1 MGILFQASA
10 RAQAPETGSPFGPE
24 HSSAFERGSNI
35 FQKYGRNKIMP
46 FRPRYTGLIDTYRDR
61 LPIHD
66 DTRIISLGE
75 GNTPLVR
82 LNNIPREI
90 GKDVDIY
97 VKYEGLNPT
106 GSFKDRGMT
115 MAVTKAVEEG
125 SRAVICA
132 STGNTSASAAAYA
145 ARAGITAFVL
155 IPEGKIALG
164 KLAQAMMHGA
174 TVLQIRGNFDE
185 GMQLVKEVAEHAP
198 VTIVNS
204 INPYR
209 LQGQKTAAF
218 EIVEELGRAPDYHCL
233 PVGNAGNITAHWI
246 GYCEYSSGSGD
257 HVTEACA
264 FCKGHCAYA
273 GGAIVGN
280 RPKMVGYQASGAAPF
295 MRGEMVDNPET
306 VATAIR
312 IGHPQSWD
320 YAWNAQKESGGWFDE
335 CTDDEILAAQM
346 LLATKEGVFCE
357 PASATSLAGVL
368 KDVATGKLPEGS
380 SIVCTLTGHGLKD
393 PDTAIKQSEG
403 NVHTIAAT
411 LDAVRTAILA
421 GMQ

>member
-1 MGILFQASA
+1 
-10 RAQAPETGSPFGPE
+10 
-24 HSSAFERGSNI
+24 
-35 FQKYGRNKIMP
+35 MP
-46 FRPRYTGLIDTYRDR
+46 FRDRYTGLINKYRDR
-61 LPIHD
+61 LPVHD

-75 GNTPLVR
+75 GNTPLIR
-82 LNNIPREI
+82 LQNIPRDLSKE
-90 GKDVDIY
+90 VDIY

-125 SRAVICA
+125 SKAIICA
-132 STGNTSASAAAYA
+132 STGNTSAAAAAYA

-155 IPEGKIALG
+155 IPDGKIALG

-174 TVLQIRGNFDE
+174 VVIQIKGNFDV
-185 GMQLVKEVAEHAP
+185 GMQLVKDVAEEAP

-218 EIVEELGRAPDYHCL
+218 EIIEELGRAPDYHCL

-264 FCKGHCAYA
+264 YCGGHCKYA

-280 RPKMVGYQASGAAPF
+280 RPRMVGYQAAGSAPF
-295 MRGEMVDNPET
+295 MRGQMVDDPET

-320 YAWNAQKESGGWFDE
+320 MAWKVNKESGGWFDE
-335 CTDDEILAAQM
+335 CSDAEILAAQK
-346 LLATKEGVFCE
+346 LLAEKEGIFCE
-357 PASATSLAGVL
+357 PASAASLAGAL
-368 KDVATGKLPEGS
+368 KDIETGKIPNGS
-380 SIVCTLTGHGLKD
+380 SVVCTLTGHGLKD
-393 PDTAIKQSEG
+393 PDTAIKQSTAPLTAIE
-403 NVHTIAAT
+403 AT
-411 LDAVRTAILA
+411 LEQVKAAILKN
-421 GMQ
+421 M

>member
-1 MGILFQASA
+1 
-10 RAQAPETGSPFGPE
+10 
-24 HSSAFERGSNI
+24 
-35 FQKYGRNKIMP
+35 MP
-46 FRPRYTGLIDTYRDR
+46 FRPRYTGLIDKYRDR
-61 LPIHD
+61 LPVHD
-66 DTRIISLGE
+66 DTRVISLGE
-75 GNTPLVR
+75 GNTPLIR
-82 LNNIPREI
+82 LNNIPRET
-90 GKDVDIY
+90 GKAVDIY

-164 KLAQAMMHGA
+164 KLAQAMIHGA
-174 TVLQIRGNFDE
+174 VVLQIRGNFDA

-218 EIVEELGRAPDYHCL
+218 EIIEELGRAPDYHCL

-246 GYCEYSSGSGD
+246 GYCEYSSASGD
-257 HVTEACA
+257 HVTEACS
-264 FCKGHCAYA
+264 FCQGHCMYA

-280 RPKMVGYQASGAAPF
+280 RPKMIGYQAAGAAPF
-295 MRGEMVDNPET
+295 MRGAMVDNPET

-320 YAWNAQKESGGWFDE
+320 YAWKANQESGGWFDE
-335 CTDDEILAAQM
+335 CSDEEILAAQK
-346 LLATKEGVFCE
+346 LLTGKEGIFCE
-357 PASATSLAGVL
+357 PASATSLAGAL
-368 KDVATGKLPEGS
+368 RDIRSGRIPEGS

-393 PDTAIKQSEG
+393 PDTAIKQCTEPMMTVDAELEPVRQAIIG
-403 NVHTIAAT
+403 N
-411 LDAVRTAILA
+411 LS
-421 GMQ
+421 